1 MEVASIVIGIFFVI
15 ILGWYFM
22 FVRQSRKMQSE
33 AQKRAI
39 ESNDKV
45 TESNNRLA
53 EAVNRLADV
62 IAKK

>member
-1 MEVASIVIGIFFVI
+1 MEWIGFVL
-15 ILGWYFM
+15 ILLLIGLLLFYIL
-22 FVRQSRKMQSE
+22 QSRTRMKT
-33 AQKRAI
+33 AI
-39 ESNDKV
+39 ESSDKV